1 MYTIDRYITGHA
13 NRTILVVVTA
23 LLALI
28 TLFAMFEELDESQ
41 ATYGFNEAATYVMR
55 TIPRR
60 LDEILVYGIFIGY
73 LITLGRLAE
82 SNELTVARVAGMS
95 PLRLLGSLAPSMLM
109 WLVLGMLVSEFVAP
123 SSERR
128 AEVDKLQ
135 AQYGDD
141 ALARRSLWLRD
152 GQLFMRVRAID
163 GEGKIHNV
171 LQYWLDED
179 DALVEMIT
187 ARSGVYDTE
196 LGHWR
201 LLDGARTQLKHEAA
215 QRTSFDSWVWEN
227 SITPELLASQAFLE
241 PNKMSMVALSRQ
253 IEFARAQ
260 QLGVSEYELAFWS
273 RALKPLTFVGLTLFA
288 LGVVLG
294 PLRQVGMGLRLT
306 VGVFAG
312 LGFKYLQDLF
322 APAAIVFN
330 IPALIAILI
339 PIALYWSAAVYLIR
353 RNA

>member
-1 MYTIDRYITGHA
+1 MLTIDRYITGHA
-13 NRTILVVVTA
+13 NRTILVVVMT

-28 TLFAMFEELDESQ
+28 SLFAMFEELDESQ
-41 ATYGFNEAATYVMR
+41 ATYGFTEAFTYVLR
-55 TIPRR
+55 TLPRR
-60 LDEILVYGIFIGY
+60 LDEILVYGLFIGY
-73 LITLGRLAE
+73 LISLGRLAE
-82 SNELTVARVAGMS
+82 SNELTVCRVAGMS
-95 PLRLLGSLAPSMLM
+95 PLRLMGALAPSMIV
-109 WLVLGMLVSEFVAP
+109 WLVLSMLVSEFVAP
-123 SSERR
+123 TSERR
-128 AEVDKLQ
+128 AEVEKLQ

-163 GEGKIHNV
+163 GEGQIHNV
-171 LQYWLDED
+171 LQYWLDDNDE
-179 DALVEMIT
+179 LVEMVT
-187 ARSGVYDTE
+187 ARTGVYDAVRGEWQFADVTRT
-196 LGHWR
+196 R
-201 LLDGARTQLKHEAA
+201 LAEEAA
-215 QRTSFDSWVWEN
+215 ERSDLDAWVWEN
-227 SITPELLASQAFLE
+227 PITPELLASQAFLA
-241 PNKMSMVALSRQ
+241 PNKMSMLALSRQ

-260 QLGVSEYELAFWS
+260 ELGVSEYELAFWS
-273 RALKPLTFVGLTLFA
+273 RALKPLTYAGLTLFA
-288 LGVVLG
+288 LGVVMG

-339 PIALYWSAAVYLIR
+339 PIALYWGAAAYLIR